1 MAYVNEQA
9 EKIPNGQ
16 ICLQSAADQQ
26 EITEKVRK
34 FITLRPAIHDQAANR
49 MVTEALY
56 VIYPCR
62 HTPER
67 TAGKKK

>member
-1 MAYVNEQA
+1 MAYVNERA
-9 EKIPNGQ
+9 EKIPAGDVCFQN
-16 ICLQSAADQQ
+16 AADQQ

-34 FITLRPAIHDQAANR
+34 FITLRPAMHGEAANR
-49 MVTEALY
+49 VVTEALY

-62 HTPER
+62 RAPER